1 MEAPSPRG
9 LNKQGRVV
17 VRIAILLVGLLVTAA
32 ASACAL
38 DESMKLADLPKVV
51 ALAVKTKYPK
61 GEMTKAFKE
70 EENGKTTYEVVV
82 EIEGK
87 KLDVAISAMGKILE
101 VEETIAAE
109 KLPEAVV
116 SAIKA
121 KYPLAKIKKAEQI
134 SKFEEDEEEKLFE
147 IILSSEGKADVEVKV
162 SPKGKILEDRDD
174 DEDDKPGKKKEKD

>member
-1 MEAPSPRG
+1 MEVQSTRE
-9 LNKQGRVV
+9 LIERRRVV
-17 VRIAILLVGLLVTAA
+17 VRITVLSLGLVVTAA
-32 ASACAL
+32 ASVFAD
-38 DESMKLADLPKVV
+38 DEPIKVADLPKAV
-51 ALAVKTKYPK
+51 AAAVKAKYPK
-61 GEMTKAFKE
+61 GEMTKALKE
-70 EENGKTTYEVVV
+70 EEHGKTTYEVVV